1 MRAEFYRGDE
11 SGTVVGTATWDSF
24 RVQVESDD
32 PKTRRAIGRIF
43 RPTPVVVDD
52 AALRSLGANGEAVL
66 QPGSMEW
73 FEAAA
78 TRRAADEGLAVR
90 LVPEARGHGGWDPAS
105 AYRTFRQSV
114 GRILA
119 GPLDGGEVE
128 GEPQAEESEPA
139 ALPEARH

>member
-114 GRILA
+114 DRILA
-119 GPLDGGEVE
+119 GPRDEGEVE
-128 GEPQAEESEPA
+128 G
-139 ALPEARH
+139 